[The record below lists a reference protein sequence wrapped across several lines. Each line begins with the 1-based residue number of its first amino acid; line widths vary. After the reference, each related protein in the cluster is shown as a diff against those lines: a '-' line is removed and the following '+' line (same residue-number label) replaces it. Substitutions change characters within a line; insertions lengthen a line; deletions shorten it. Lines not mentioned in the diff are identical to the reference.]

1 MFANMRGFRYGK
13 QGISRHRRISRIG
26 FGHTNDS
33 ISKLCVHSRELS
45 RAYGG
50 ETGIRTLDTLRYTRF
65 PSVRLQPLGHPLRAA
80 GTLSGFQP
88 TNLFE
93 ANTFAASNPLQQTTR
108 VTALRPS
115 LSALHRCS
123 GRAARRASGTASKS
137 PDRSSSRPIHGRW
150 RSGYMPPAEPHR
162 Y

>member
-1 MFANMRGFRYGK
+1 MFANMTGFRYGK
-13 QGISRHRRISRIG
+13 QGISRHRRVSSIG
-26 FGHTNDS
+26 FGHTNGS
-33 ISKLCVHSRELS
+33 ISTLCVHSRDLAEHMAE
-45 RAYGG
+45 RQGF
-50 ETGIRTLDTLRYTRF
+50 EPWIPCGIHAFQACAFSHSAISPRR
-65 PSVRLQPLGHPLRAA
+65 
-80 GTLSGFQP
+80 GTLSGLQP

-115 LSALHRCS
+115 LSALPRCL

-137 PDRSSSRPIHGRW
+137 PGRSSSRPIHGRW